1 MITDETKTD
10 VTSPEEEEEEL
21 KIEELVA
28 ACYNSFQKYQ
38 KAFLKT

>member
-10 VTSPEEEEEEL
+10 VTSPEEEEL

>member
-10 VTSPEEEEEEL
+10 VTSPEEEEEL